1 MKNKVLIIIGSTSDQ
16 EYADTAAAML
26 DKLGIGHKQVVSS
39 AHRHPD
45 QTVKLAREAAD
56 EGFGV
61 VICMAGMAAHLPG
74 VVAANTNLPVIGV
87 PIPATLGGMD
97 AVLSMTQ
104 MPPGIPVA
112 TVAIGR
118 AGAKNSAVLA
128 ARILGLSDADIAA
141 RHREYRE
148 SL

>member
-1 MKNKVLIIIGSTSDQ
+1 MKKDVLIIIGSASDQ
-16 EYADTAAAML
+16 SFADAAMDMLKKL
-26 DKLGIGHKQVVSS
+26 DIGFEFVISS

-45 QTVKLAREAAD
+45 QTVTLAREAANK
-56 EGFGV
+56 GYKV
-61 VICMAGMAAHLPG
+61 IICMAGMAAHLPG

-97 AVLSMTQ
+97 SVLSMTQ

-112 TVAIGR
+112 TVAIGK
-118 AGAKNSAVLA
+118 AGAKNSAILA
-128 ARILGLSDADIAA
+128 ARILGLNDSKVADK
-141 RHREYRE
+141 HREYRK

>member
-1 MKNKVLIIIGSTSDQ
+1 
-16 EYADTAAAML
+16 ML
-26 DKLGIGHKQVVSS
+26 EKLGIGFGFAVSS

-45 QTVKLAREAAD
+45 KTVKLATEAAGN
-56 EGFGV
+56 GFKV
-61 VICMAGMAAHLPG
+61 IICMAGMAAHLPG

-97 AVLSMTQ
+97 SVLSMTQ

-112 TVAIGR
+112 TVAVGK
-118 AGAKNSAVLA
+118 AGAKNSAILA
-128 ARILGLSDADIAA
+128 ARILGLSDPEVADK
-141 RHREYRE
+141 HREYRE

>member
-1 MKNKVLIIIGSTSDQ
+1 MKKDVLIIIGSASDQ
-16 EYADTAAAML
+16 SFADAATEML
-26 DKLGIGHKQVVSS
+26 EKLGIGYEVVVSS

-45 QTVKLAREAAD
+45 RTVKLSREAAD
-56 EGFGV
+56 NGYKV
-61 VICMAGMAAHLPG
+61 IICMAGMAAHLPG

-87 PIPATLGGMD
+87 PVPAALGGMD
-97 AVLSMTQ
+97 SVLSMTQ

-112 TVAIGR
+112 TVAIGK

-128 ARILGLSDADIAA
+128 ARILGLSDPGVAD